1 MEKIYHK
8 CDKCTFETEKPEELE
23 RHLITHAE
31 VVHFKCSKCNNQCST
46 NHDLGEHM
54 KVHEVTVY
62 QCSVC
67 KHQFQSAIELKTH
80 KDEKHPVASVHC
92 KDKCKKYDE
101 LLPNYNQL
109 KENYERLIQ
118 INKKLQSNSK
128 DNEYALEI

>member
-1 MEKIYHK
+1 
-8 CDKCTFETEKPEELE
+8 
-23 RHLITHAE
+23 
-31 VVHFKCSKCNNQCST
+31 
-46 NHDLGEHM
+46 M

-118 INKKLQSNSK
+118 INKKLQTNSK
-128 DNEYALEI
+128 DKEYALEIQLEELRVGYEKEKREKMKLQDNLETQNKLWKMWIQKF